1 MKKSAALLSVLL
13 AGTML
18 FASCGNNDSD
28 ESVSSNEEESVTMS
42 YPVLDSSNV
51 KLLGRTYLADDT
63 LYLVFPVRGLSLHT
77 PEPSL
82 RFSLLATPAQEQET
96 TKREWR
102 YM

>member
-51 KLLGRTYLADDT
+51 KLL
-63 LYLVFPVRGLSLHT
+63 
-77 PEPSL
+77 
-82 RFSLLATPAQEQET
+82 
-96 TKREWR
+96 
-102 YM
+102 